1 MDENRVNRL
10 VNWITER
17 YHDSSYAV
25 DETIATLKI
34 DRVPKIIRKGMTL
47 EEFFTAI
54 ARVFGEIEND
64 AVIRVNMED
73 RLWVSYNDEAESSK
87 KSILNCMR
95 HQAER

>member
-10 VNWITER
+10 VNWIIER
-17 YHDSSYAV
+17 YHDSSYAI
-25 DETIATLKI
+25 DETIATLKL
-34 DRVPKIIRKGMTL
+34 DRVPDNIRRGMTL
-47 EEFFTAI
+47 EEFFTVI

-73 RLWVSYNDEAESSK
+73 RLWVSYNNEAEDSK
-87 KSILNCMR
+87 RSILNCMR

>member
-1 MDENRVNRL
+1 MDENRINRL
-10 VNWITER
+10 VNWIIER
-17 YHDSSYAV
+17 YHDSTYAI
-25 DETIATLKI
+25 DETIATLKM
-34 DRVPKIIRKGMTL
+34 DRVPDDIRRGMTL

-73 RLWVSYNDEAESSK
+73 RLWVSYNDEAEDSK
-87 KSILNCMR
+87 RSILNCMR

>member
-1 MDENRVNRL
+1 MDEERINRL
-10 VNWITER
+10 VNWIIER
-17 YHDSSYAV
+17 YHDSTYAI
-25 DETIATLKI
+25 DETIATLKL
-34 DRVPKIIRKGMTL
+34 DRVPDDIRSGMTL

-73 RLWVSYNDEAESSK
+73 RLWVSYNNEAEDSK